1 MLEAALIAGERAVRS
16 QMQAHLSTDTG
27 SVWALSADLSLCPGL
42 YTNDLQ
48 DFE

>member
-1 MLEAALIAGERAVRS
+1 MLEAALVAGEGAVRS
-16 QMQAHLSTDTG
+16 PMQAHLSTDTG
-27 SVWALSADLSLCPGL
+27 SIWALSADLGLCPGL